1 MYGLPLQPLSCYHS
15 TVHPPLAMAR
25 TPGSPPSPPVSAP
38 PAPMAQPV
46 AAPVTVMPAHRK
58 ATLLEAIAAA
68 WPAFG
73 DLVKDSTNDYLKS
86 KFLKLPGLLK
96 AIKGPLLEQGCTVY
110 TQVVFS
116 EGMWVVRTT
125 IALVDGRE
133 EVSSDFPIPDISNM
147 QKVAGCMTFGTRYN
161 LFALLAICP
170 DDADDDGNSGGY
182 SAPPNNMAAPLPG
195 LPGGVAAPAAWP
207 MPGQQVQAPPAMY
220 HQAPPMPAAIA
231 YPVQPLP
238 VLQ

>member
-1 MYGLPLQPLSCYHS
+1 
-15 TVHPPLAMAR
+15 MAR
-25 TPGSPPSPPVSAP
+25 TPVSPPAAPATAAPPVP
-38 PAPMAQPV
+38 VAPMAQPV
-46 AAPVTVMPAHRK
+46 AAPVMPAHRK
-58 ATLLEAIAAA
+58 ATLLEAVAAA

-116 EGMWVVRTT
+116 EGFWCVRTT
-125 IALVDGRE
+125 LALVDGSE
-133 EVSSDFPIPDISNM
+133 EVYSDFPIPDINNM
-147 QKVAGCMTFGTRYN
+147 QRIAGCITFGTRYN

-195 LPGGVAAPAAWP
+195 LPGGVAAPAASP
-207 MPGQQVQAPPAMY
+207 MPGQQVQAPQAMY
-220 HQAPPMPAAIA
+220 QQAPPMPPTAINYAAQP
-231 YPVQPLP
+231 YPVLHQ
-238 VLQ
+238 

>member
-1 MYGLPLQPLSCYHS
+1 MYGLPLQPFSWYHS
-15 TVHPPLAMAR
+15 TVHPPPAMAR
-25 TPGSPPSPPVSAP
+25 TPSSPPSPPVSSP

-46 AAPVTVMPAHRK
+46 AAPVMPAHRK

-86 KFLKLPGLLK
+86 KFLKLPSLLK

-110 TQVVFS
+110 SQIVFS
-116 EGMWVVRTT
+116 EGAWCIRTT
-125 IALVDGRE
+125 LALVDNSE
-133 EVSSDFPIPDISNM
+133 EVYSDFPIPDIGNM
-147 QKVAGCMTFGTRYN
+147 QKVAGCVTFGTRYN

-170 DDADDDGNSGGY
+170 TDEDDDGNSSGY

-207 MPGQQVQAPPAMY
+207 MPGQQAQAQPAMY